1 MVMNENFQRLSLC
14 MIVKNEEEILPRC
27 LKSVCSLVDEIII
40 VDTGSTDLTLSV
52 AKDFCAQIFSFA
64 WDDNFSSARNYSLDQ
79 ASGDWILVLDADE
92 ILAFDSAAQFKLLI
106 NSNNAEAYFIRV
118 VSLLR
123 TSYGI
128 ETDEYLMLRLFRN
141 RPEYRFSGAIQ
152 EQVYP
157 SVINHAGA
165 NSVKQ
170 APLTIYHD
178 GYHSEIISKPSRN
191 LQVIKKA
198 LGQNPRE
205 PFLLYSLGC
214 EYFLSEKYEEAL
226 ETFQQALTFISTGI
240 GYTPDIIIKLGLCF
254 YRVGKIPEIVRLLDS
269 LRDISPLSPEV
280 LFLSGLINLES
291 GNLTETERNIKE
303 CLEALPGTTVQHL
316 NIREYQIYQELG
328 GICKAKKSWN
338 EAVKF
343 YFQAMK
349 SKPGYLYPL
358 QKIINL
364 YKGQKPSLP
373 IEDILGFCPPHQKCT
388 LLNRLNW
395 RNEEDIAILLILG
408 LTRDIMLS
416 DSYVSQLLQLPI
428 TSVFDRKQTE
438 NTGYRTTSA
447 MHLARAIMSLA
458 CNNCADT
465 GHITQTCLSLSQNIK
480 DILLLQPL

>member
-1 MVMNENFQRLSLC
+1 MNENFQRLSLC
-14 MIVKNEEEILPRC
+14 MIVKNEEETLPRC

-52 AKDFCAQIFSFA
+52 AKDFCARIFSFA

-92 ILAFDSAAQFKLLI
+92 ILAYDSADQFKLLI
-106 NSNNAEAYFIRV
+106 NSNKSEAYFIRV
-118 VSLLR
+118 VSLLS

-128 ETDEYLMLRLFRN
+128 ETSEDLMLRLFRN
-141 RPEYRFSGAIQ
+141 RPEYRFSGAIH

-165 NSVKQ
+165 DSVKQ

-178 GYHSEIISKPSRN
+178 GPKTSRN
-191 LQVIKKA
+191 LRVIKNA
-198 LGQNPRE
+198 LGQNPSN

-226 ETFQQALTFISTGI
+226 ETFQQALPFISTGI
-240 GYTPDIIIKLGLCF
+240 GYTPDMIIKLGLCF
-254 YRVGKIPEIVRLLDS
+254 YRVGKIPEMLRLFDS
-269 LRDISPLSPEV
+269 LRDISPLSPEL
-280 LFLSGLINLES
+280 LFWARLINLES
-291 GNLTETERNIKE
+291 GNLTEMEQNIKE
-303 CLEALPGTTVQHL
+303 CLERLRGTPVQHL
-316 NIREYQIYQELG
+316 NIREYQIYQALG
-328 GICKAKKSWN
+328 EICEAKQSWN
-338 EAVKF
+338 EAVNF

-349 SKPGYLYPL
+349 SKPFYLYPL

-364 YKGQKPSLP
+364 YKRQQPGLP

-388 LLNRLNW
+388 LLDRLNW
-395 RNEEDIAILLILG
+395 QTEEDIAILLILG

-416 DSYVSQLLQLPI
+416 DLYISQLLHLPI
-428 TSVFDRKQTE
+428 ISVFDRKQTE

-458 CNNCADT
+458 SYKYADT
-465 GHITQTCLSLSQNIK
+465 GHITQTCLNLLQNIR
-480 DILLLQPL
+480 DILLL